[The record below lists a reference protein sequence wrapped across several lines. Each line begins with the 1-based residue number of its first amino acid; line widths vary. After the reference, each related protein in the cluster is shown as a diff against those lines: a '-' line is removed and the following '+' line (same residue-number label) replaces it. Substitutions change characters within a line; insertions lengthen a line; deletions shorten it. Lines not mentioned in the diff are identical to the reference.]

1 MKTNRKRLY
10 LCLTPLPQLSLSAPI
25 VHTRIAEEE
34 ERNLLQN
41 VAAGDWQAFTRL
53 YEAYSPLILHY
64 LQVYLADKH
73 DVEEIGQEV
82 FLKVWKKRELL
93 VTVRSFKSYV
103 FIMARN
109 ALNDFLKAQQAL
121 IQKQA
126 GYSKDYVQPHYS
138 ADDKLITD
146 QYESIARTALDTLP
160 EKQRQIF
167 LLRTRDEMTIQEIA
181 DMLGMSVGGVH
192 KSLQQATNYLKEYLA
207 KNGINF
213 TLLLLILFFQP

>member
-1 MKTNRKRLY
+1 MS
-10 LCLTPLPQLSLSAPI
+10 LPESI
-25 VHTRIAEEE
+25 VHIRIAEEE
-34 ERNLLQN
+34 ERNLLHN

-64 LQVYLADKH
+64 LQVYLPDKH

-82 FLKVWKKRELL
+82 FLKVWKKREIL
-93 VTVRSFKSYV
+93 VTVRSFKNYV

-109 ALNDFLKAQQAL
+109 ALNDFLRAQQAL

-146 QYESIARTALDTLP
+146 QYESIARAALDILT
-160 EKQRQIF
+160 EKQRRIF

-181 DMLGMSVGGVH
+181 DMIGMSVGGVH
-192 KSLQQATNYLKEYLA
+192 KSLQQTTSLIKDYLA
-207 KNGINF
+207 KNGISF